1 MFVIGVYKY
10 EILLHGFGL
19 PSRTLEFSNGDF
31 RLWSDVGYRS
41 SVQDGILAGEL
52 KILLLTI
59 YKK

>member
-1 MFVIGVYKY
+1 M
-10 EILLHGFGL
+10 GL
-19 PSRTLEFSNGDF
+19 VCQAGLWNSNGDF